1 MDISRDRLA
10 TVKMRAAQVRAE
22 DRLMRWKVACRRV
35 AWWQLW
41 RRKFSDDDR
50 LRWCHIVI
58 RMRGRAFREVMNV
71 HTPTQKAARG

>member
-10 TVKMRAAQVRAE
+10 AMKMKAAQVRAE

-50 LRWCHIVI
+50 LRWYHIVI
-58 RMRGRAFREVMNV
+58 RVKRRAFREVMDV
-71 HTPTQKAARG
+71 RTPAQRAAGK